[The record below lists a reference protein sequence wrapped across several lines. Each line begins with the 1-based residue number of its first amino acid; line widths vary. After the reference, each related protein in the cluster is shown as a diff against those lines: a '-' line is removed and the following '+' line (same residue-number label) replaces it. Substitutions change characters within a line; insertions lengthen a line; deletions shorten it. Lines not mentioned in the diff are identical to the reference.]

1 MELYSFLLII
11 LGIFIWEIY
20 TTSNGIIL
28 PDLLANCQMLLDTGQ
43 LLKGH
48 AKFQNVYDVCT
59 QLHLCDCVLCHVSA
73 HGLKSLVAPSS
84 LKSHQKMDLA
94 NRPIWD
100 AAYYEEYDGL
110 CSLPSWEVIN
120 EDQYCCIS

>member
-11 LGIFIWEIY
+11 LGIFIWEKY

-59 QLHLCDCVLCHVSA
+59 QLHLCDC
-73 HGLKSLVAPSS
+73 
-84 LKSHQKMDLA
+84 
-94 NRPIWD
+94 PIWD